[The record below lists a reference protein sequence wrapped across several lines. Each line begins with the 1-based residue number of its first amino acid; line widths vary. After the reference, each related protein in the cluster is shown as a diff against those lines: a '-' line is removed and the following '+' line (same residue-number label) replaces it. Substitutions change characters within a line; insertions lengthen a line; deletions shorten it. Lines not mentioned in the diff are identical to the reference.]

1 LGTAAPR
8 VAAVHLRLAFL
19 IRALA
24 VAGALV
30 CAGQVLLWSSMGAW
44 PFHDTANCWL
54 AGVHL
59 REGAPVYSGV
69 VGTFLSM
76 VYAPPLVVLYAPLS
90 LLPLEVVAAVQFLAQ
105 ILALRYIM
113 GSWRNAALVA
123 WLPIV
128 PRELVTGNIDLLM
141 AAAIYAGVRGVRG
154 SGGALALVAI
164 AKFSPVLALAGSRR
178 EWPAFALG
186 AGVLIAITAPWAFL
200 WPQWATIMIASTSAP
215 LDTIPLL
222 PRLPIVALLLV
233 FRRPWS
239 IAAAAALATPAFYF
253 HSWVLL
259 LPALRLVLATP
270 RAREMASDFIPTLPG
285 PLARRLA
292 FPDAPPYREPLPIPL

>member
-1 LGTAAPR
+1 MEVRRDL
-8 VAAVHLRLAFL
+8 L

-30 CAGQVLLWSSMGAW
+30 CAGQVIEWSMMGAW

-59 REGAPVYSGV
+59 REGLPVYSGV

-105 ILALRYIM
+105 ILALRYVM
-113 GSWRNAALVA
+113 GSWRNAGLVA

-154 SGGALALVAI
+154 SGAAVAVVAL
-164 AKFSPVLALAGSRR
+164 AKFSPVLALTGSRR
-178 EWPAFALG
+178 EWKAFAL
-186 AGVLIAITAPWAFL
+186 AAALLVAITLPWPFL
-200 WPQWATIMIASTSAP
+200 WPQWATIMVASTSAP
-215 LDTIPLL
+215 LDAVPLL

-253 HSWVLL
+253 HSGVLL
-259 LPALRLVLATP
+259 LPALRLWLATP
-270 RAREMASDFIPTLPG
+270 RAAELFDGLLATLP
-285 PLARRLA
+285 PALSRRLA
-292 FPDAPPYREPLPIPL
+292 LPEGPRHREPSPTTS